1 LLFPSFLLSCSI
13 LFLVRYAINELQL
26 KAIQWKYYKQN
37 ESEQHHLQETENRSK
52 RKLLED
58 NKPQSKSNSKQ
69 KKNELI
75 NLIDEDDIDDEVTE
89 REVHNDDIELIDT
102 DDEESDDVRN
112 KKRKRAQPKNGKKLP
127 KNHNKP
133 STKQI
138 KNQKSSLQ
146 SEEDDGKDDDVSV
159 TGSTKVDNQLS
170 VKQHPNDP
178 FLLSLSSS
186 AVNNNKK
193 ANNENT
199 VFRDSQYSR
208 LHCIAKFLHAKL
220 DASGYCDCEYDESI
234 LKSSLSSDYLL
245 STLEA
250 NSIANIENV
259 MNAAAIPS
267 QSILSNPDQQSI
279 SVIEAIYSSYQM
291 FSDSDIWL
299 SR

>member
-1 LLFPSFLLSCSI
+1 
-13 LFLVRYAINELQL
+13 V
-26 KAIQWKYYKQN
+26 
-37 ESEQHHLQETENRSK
+37 NRSK
-52 RKLLED
+52 RKLLEE
-58 NKPQSKSNSKQ
+58 NEPQPKSNNNQ

-89 REVHNDDIELIDT
+89 REVDNDDIELIDT

-112 KKRKRAQPKNGKKLP
+112 KKRKRAQPKNGKKVP
-127 KNHNKP
+127 RNYNKP
-133 STKQI
+133 SRKQI
-138 KNQKSSLQ
+138 KNQKSTLQ
-146 SEEDDGKDDDVSV
+146 SDEDDDNDDYVSV
-159 TGSTKVDNQLS
+159 VTGNVNVDHQLS

-193 ANNENT
+193 ANNEST

-220 DASGYCDCEYDESI
+220 DVSGYCDCEYDESI

-259 MNAAAIPS
+259 MNAAAIPM

-279 SVIEAIYSSYQM
+279 SVIEAIYSSYQV
-291 FSDSDIWL
+291 FSDNDIWL